1 MVNEIYS
8 LPELAFVGGSSEEL
22 IFHAYRDGTEPKPFG
37 LTGCTANFSIAHYAD
52 KSGTPLLSK
61 EMTIKMDSAN
71 VYENILT
78 ILLDAEDTIDL
89 FGKYVYQITV
99 KDSDAR
105 ADIRQ
110 GILMVHKNVDKTF
123 LQD

>member
-1 MVNEIYS
+1 MVNEIYT

-22 IFHAYRDGTEPKPFG
+22 VFHAYRNGTEPKPFG
-37 LTGCTANFSIAHYAD
+37 LTGCTANFSIAYYAD
-52 KSGTPLLSK
+52 KSGAPLASK

-71 VYENILT
+71 VYENIMT
-78 ILLDAEDTIDL
+78 ILLEPEDTIDL

-99 KDSDAR
+99 KDPDDN

-110 GILMVHKNVDKTF
+110 GILMIHKNVDKAF
-123 LQD
+123 LQA